1 MPVTLVDGAGFQ
13 ALHPALDA
21 RSRLSGYRVL
31 ASLDRL
37 HVHSQFTPQS
47 DAEISGAACDLRRI
61 GACDQGFG
69 RDAASVD
76 AGAAERFSLDHGD
89 LHAGVNQTGGKWR
102 SCLSGSDDDCVVFLH
117 VSDLHAS
124 AGRFFTSRP
133 SQHHGY
139 FHIRRAVSHTLLSLR
154 LSSSM
159 ERSFPTIEEAKPH

>member
-61 GACDQGFG
+61 GACDQGFR

-76 AGAAERFSLDHGD
+76 AGAAEDRKSTRLNSSHSQISYAVF
-89 LHAGVNQTGGKWR
+89 
-102 SCLSGSDDDCVVFLH
+102 CL
-117 VSDLHAS
+117 
-124 AGRFFTSRP
+124 
-133 SQHHGY
+133 
-139 FHIRRAVSHTLLSLR
+139 
-154 LSSSM
+154 
-159 ERSFPTIEEAKPH
+159 KKKKKN